1 MVPFFKRLLYDAARR
16 VLQGLNPGPPA
27 LEASTLRL
35 GCRGDSIKVSV
46 SMWFEFDSL
55 QPK

>member
-35 GCRGDSIKVSV
+35 GCRGDSIKVNVSV
-46 SMWFEFDSL
+46 NVV
-55 QPK
+55 